1 MRLYYDREGGQV
13 LNRQFQPIEQSP
25 TKLRMTRRGVLCAG
39 FSCMTLAAQSPDR
52 GAVVT
57 ISHTGLV
64 GGGGVA
70 LLVPIAVK
78 QNFFMQHGIS
88 ANLVRGSLEQGQI
101 GVFGSPAVLQGLGRG
116 LNLKIV
122 AAFSS
127 GRISSRLVGRPTT
140 RSARDLRG
148 KVLGAN
154 GVGAGSWTMT
164 ILALERLGLDRK
176 RDEITIR
183 STGDQVATA
192 KALRE
197 GTIDAALLS
206 SGESQ
211 ELLSGIRSSVGHE
224 YRRSLRS
231 PACARHHGSIPT
243 DHETVVSGVVF
254 ALIESA
260 AFMSAPANKETY
272 QAEFRKAFGI
282 TTAAGL
288 EEGYQD
294 LKQFNRRPVPSRE
307 RLLKIQ
313 RLMSADQPEI
323 GRLDLNGVIQDGIV
337 RELGRR
343 GEIAALYEKYGVAL

>member
-1 MRLYYDREGGQV
+1 
-13 LNRQFQPIEQSP
+13 LNLQFQSRAQLSANRR
-25 TKLRMTRRGVLCAG
+25 LTRRSAFYSA
-39 FSCMTLAAQSPDR
+39 FSCVTLAAQTPGG

-64 GGGGVA
+64 GGGEA

-78 QNFFMQHGIS
+78 ENFFMKHGIS

-101 GVFGSPAVLQGLGRG
+101 GVFGSPAVLQGLERG
-116 LNLKIV
+116 LDLKVV

-127 GRISSRLVGRPTT
+127 GRVSSRLVARPKIS
-140 RSARDLRG
+140 SARDLRG

-164 ILALERLGLDRK
+164 ILALKRLDLDQK

-206 SGESQ
+206 WGQSDELISLGYPLLLDMSTVEIYGPQLVLVTTSRFLRDRESVVR
-211 ELLSGIRSSVGHE
+211 G
-224 YRRSLRS
+224 
-231 PACARHHGSIPT
+231 
-243 DHETVVSGVVF
+243 VVS

-260 AFMSAPANKETY
+260 AFMSGPSNKGTY
-272 QAEFRKAFGI
+272 QAEFGKAFGI
-282 TTAAGL
+282 TSPAGL
-288 EEGYQD
+288 EAGFQD
-294 LKQFNRRPVPSRE
+294 LKKLNRRPFPSRE
-307 RLLKIQ
+307 RLLEIQ
-313 RLMSADQPEI
+313 GLMSADQPEI
-323 GRLDLNGVIQDGIV
+323 GRIDLNGVIQDGIV
-337 RELGRR
+337 RELDRS
-343 GEIAALYEKYGVAL
+343 GEIAGLYEKYGVAL